1 MERESRV
8 ACSLDAILPKGGWGE
23 GGHFIELMRG
33 FHPTSTHPRVISLAL
48 IVVSRCSF
56 IMKVAEVSSLLEITQ
71 HTGSQLASVPLS
83 GN

>member
-8 ACSLDAILPKGGWGE
+8 ACSLDAILPKGGG